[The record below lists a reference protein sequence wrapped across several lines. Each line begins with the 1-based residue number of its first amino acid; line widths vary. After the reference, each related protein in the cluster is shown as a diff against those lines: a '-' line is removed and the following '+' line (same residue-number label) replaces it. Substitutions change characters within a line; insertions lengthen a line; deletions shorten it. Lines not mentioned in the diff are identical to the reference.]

1 MTPMESR
8 QIFLYTGKDQKL
20 QIEGS
25 CMTSTVTSRGRVTI
39 PVEARKKLRIKPG
52 TRLRFVVR
60 EDGRLEVIPLLE
72 SLKSLKGM
80 VPKPARRLGLEEM
93 DEAISKGA
101 RR

>member
-1 MTPMESR
+1 
-8 QIFLYTGKDQKL
+8 
-20 QIEGS
+20 
-25 CMTSTVTSRGRVTI
+25 MTSTVTSKGQVTI
-39 PVEARKKLRIKPG
+39 PAEARKKLRIKPE

-72 SLKSLKGM
+72 SLKILKGM
-80 VPKPARRLGLEEM
+80 VPKPARTLGLEEM